1 MCPAITDEPWAVA
14 PPDNEE
20 IVVSYNNKQQYG
32 CQGGFTL
39 VEIMIALLVF
49 MVVMLGVAGGLIQAT
64 RANKG
69 NVVRDE
75 ALRVAEDELNRLKGA
90 QFSVFGISPD
100 LATTAPAGTW
110 TALASVQSKIRG
122 GTITFA
128 RSTQI
133 ADLATTATAIKRIDV
148 AVGWNDPAGGA
159 ALPATDMNRQV
170 SLSTTIV
177 RSD

>member
-1 MCPAITDEPWAVA
+1 M
-14 PPDNEE
+14 N
-20 IVVSYNNKQQYG
+20 NNKQKLHRQ
-32 CQGGFTL
+32 QGFTL

-49 MVVMLGVAGGLIQAT
+49 MVIMLGVAGGLLTAL

-75 ALRVAEDELNRLKGA
+75 ALRLAEDELNRLKGER
-90 QFSVFGISPD
+90 FSVFGTSAD
-100 LATTAPAGTW
+100 LTETAPAW
-110 TALASVQSKIRG
+110 TALPNMPSRIRG

-128 RSTQI
+128 RATQVD
-133 ADLATTATAIKRIDV
+133 DLATAATELKRIDV

-159 ALPATDMNRQV
+159 ALPATGMNRQV
-170 SLSTTIV
+170 SLSTIIV